1 MIRKKLD
8 KKWQLKIIC
17 LLLAIILWFFIINE
31 QNPISEGSY
40 TVPVAIENLDSQY
53 ITSNVPKTVYIR
65 LSGPRNTIIN
75 VGTND
80 VRAYIDMSNAQEGEM
95 DVPVHVVIPNGTELK
110 KQSLTTAKIT
120 VDVYTVKELPITPH
134 IAGKLDGNN
143 FISTLKVIPEKVVV
157 SGARRLIQ
165 QVDKAVISIPV
176 GGKDEDF
183 SMMAPIHLL
192 DANGSPVDGLELTPW
207 QSNVKVSIDHNG
219 VTKTIPLNVSS
230 EGTLASGYKV
240 KEFKATP
247 GSVDVKGPASLVTD
261 LTSIDLQPIDID
273 GLHDDK
279 TWTVTVPPITGV
291 DIEPSDVD
299 VSLTVEK
306 E

>member
-1 MIRKKLD
+1 MMRKKLD
-8 KKWQLKIIC
+8 QKWQLKIVC
-17 LLLAIILWFFIINE
+17 LLVAIILWFFIINE
-31 QNPISEGSY
+31 QNPMSEGSY

-95 DVPVHVVIPNGTELK
+95 EVPIHVVIPSGTELK
-110 KQSLTTAKIT
+110 KQSLTSAKIT

-134 IAGKLDGNN
+134 VSGKVDGNS
-143 FISTLKVIPEKVVV
+143 FVSSLKVIPEKVVV

-183 SMMAPIHLL
+183 SMMAPIHLV
-192 DANGSPVDGLELTPW
+192 DANDSPVEGLELTPW
-207 QSNVKVSIDHNG
+207 QSSVKVGIDHNG
-219 VTKTIPLNVSS
+219 VTKTLPVTVSS
-230 EGTLASGYKV
+230 DGNLASGYKI
-240 KEFKATP
+240 KELKAVP
-247 GSVDVKGPASLVTD
+247 GTIDVKGPAAVVND
-261 LTSIDLQPIDID
+261 LTSLDLPAVTIE

-279 TWTVTVPPITGV
+279 TWKVTVPPIPGV
-291 DIEPSDVD
+291 DIEPEEVE
-299 VSLTVEK
+299 VSLTVEQ